1 MQSMVNW
8 HSILIV
14 GIGGFIGAVLRYI
27 VSFSIQSSEQR
38 FPFTTLLVNILGS
51 FFLSVILFYSE
62 EIGLM
67 NDSVRTFLTIGVL
80 GAFTTLSTFSYE
92 AFKLLERKE
101 LFFFALYISLTII
114 LSLVTIYLGKLL
126 IQTLSNFITPFY
138 VYSSRK

>member
-1 MQSMVNW
+1 MVNW